1 MSGLAPACFT
11 MDDVAEAVSRP
22 TGTEV
27 TYRNVTP
34 EELKADLV
42 AKGGTSWIGKIPH
55 REQKESKKM
64 PVLNG
69 VRSVIFPTRD
79 LQASITAWTH
89 VLGNAPAYQTPD
101 FAVFPNDA
109 NGVEVGL
116 SAAPLVD
123 HPLVYWKV
131 DDIEE
136 AHRAL
141 VAADAKVMGVIAG
154 GSVAER
160 GTAPVTNGDPTTG
173 ILDVP
178 GRRIAALQLADG
190 ALIAILQETGPR
202 K

>member
-1 MSGLAPACFT
+1 VG
-11 MDDVAEAVSRP
+11 DVAEAVSRS

-27 TYRNVTP
+27 KSRNVTP

-42 AKGGTSWIGKIPH
+42 AKGGLPRIWKIPH
-55 REQKESKKM
+55 REQEESKLM
-64 PVLNG
+64 PVLSG

-89 VLGNAPAYQTPD
+89 MLGNAPAYQTPD
-101 FAVFPNDA
+101 FAVFPNDV
-109 NGVEVGL
+109 NGVEIGL

-123 HPLVYWKV
+123 LPLVYWKV

-141 VAADAKVMGVIAG
+141 VASGAKAMGVIAD
-154 GSVAER
+154 GSVAEL
-160 GTAPVTNGDPTTG
+160 GTAPVTTGDPTTG

>member
-1 MSGLAPACFT
+1 MSYLRG
-11 MDDVAEAVSRP
+11 
-22 TGTEV
+22 
-27 TYRNVTP
+27 
-34 EELKADLV
+34 
-42 AKGGTSWIGKIPH
+42 I
-55 REQKESKKM
+55 
-64 PVLNG
+64 
-69 VRSVIFPTRD
+69 RSVIVPTRD
-79 LQASITAWTH
+79 LQASISAWTH
-89 VLGNAPAYQTPD
+89 MLGNAPAYQTPD

-136 AHRAL
+136 SHLAL
-141 VAADAKVMGVIAG
+141 VASGAKAMGVIAD
-154 GSVAER
+154 GSVAEL
-160 GTAPVTNGDPTTG
+160 GAAPVTNGDPTTG

-190 ALIAILQETGPR
+190 SLIAILQETGPR